1 MCIRDSVIVL
11 PISSVSSEVPI
22 FEKPLLLVNIEK
34 DNSID
39 AIDDAYLQLVN
50 HDVARLI
57 SSSDL
62 VSTVDSI
69 KKDEIWKTI
78 DSEKRKKF
86 LHDYFNYGITSD
98 LLDLIK

>member
-1 MCIRDSVIVL
+1 MSDVVIIL

-50 HDVARLI
+50 HDVAKLI
-57 SSSDL
+57 SLSDL

-69 KKDEIWKTI
+69 KKDEVWKTT

-86 LHDYFNYGITSD
+86 LHDYFNYGISSD